1 MLIYLV
7 TLTRH
12 DIMAWCMYTY
22 NKTIDT
28 FGSWVSLITLLTP
41 LASHS
46 RVPNITRRARR
57 ARRGFF
63 KAFTQ
68 TMVTWSNDK
77 SITNTARLA
86 KTDKYQT
93 PSMSPEKIKEFLFL
107 LSKKIPTMPCTTWH
121 DLGHANNPSSV
132 LKTLFPLI
140 LPFGPFFPAF
150 PGRPRGPAAPL
161 KKSSTELR
169 HNNSL

>member
-1 MLIYLV
+1 
-7 TLTRH
+7 
-12 DIMAWCMYTY
+12 MYTY

-57 ARRGFF
+57 ARRGFYI
-63 KAFTQ
+63 AFTQ
-68 TMVTWSNDK
+68 TMVTWSIDK

-93 PSMSPEKIKEFLFL
+93 PSMSPEKIKVSLFL
-107 LSKKIPTMPCTTWH
+107 LLKKKKKIPQCYVQH
-121 DLGHANNPSSV
+121 DMILAMQITSV

-150 PGRPRGPAAPL
+150 PGRPRCPAAPL